1 MGELWM
7 WLVAAL
13 AVAGLFAWRRAVRQ
27 RAAERDA
34 ASAWGVSAVADE
46 SPTLAS
52 QAEAD
57 DVAEAQAELM
67 RLAAEAEAEREAA
80 ARERAA
86 AAAQE
91 AAARAEARAEAERQA
106 AEQAEAE
113 RQAVEQA
120 ALAREAAEREARAER
135 ERLAAA
141 QAEAERQAAARAE
154 AERLAAAEQAE
165 RERRAAEQAAERE
178 AEREA
183 ELERKRQEAER
194 AAAERLTMA
203 QAQQA
208 RQIAEREAAAE
219 RERLAAAQAE
229 IERLAA
235 ARAEAEQQAAEQ
247 AERERL
253 SLVQVKTPVKGPAQS
268 LVMVVDDSKVV
279 RIKTGRLLAAHH
291 YQVAYANDGLEAVQQ
306 LQAQR
311 PDVVITDV
319 EMPGMDGFAL
329 TRHVRAEAALADI
342 PVIMITA
349 ADERHRD
356 EASQA
361 GVSVLL
367 GKPYPED
374 ELIAHIRRVLGQD
387 EVVAGAGALA

>member
-34 ASAWGVSAVADE
+34 ASAWGVSAAADE

-57 DVAEAQAELM
+57 DVAEGQAELM

-106 AEQAEAE
+106 
-113 RQAVEQA
+113 VEQA

-135 ERLAAA
+135 QRLAAA
-141 QAEAERQAAARAE
+141 QAEAEREAAARAE

-183 ELERKRQEAER
+183 ELERQRQEAER
-194 AAAERLTMA
+194 AAAERLALA

-306 LQAQR
+306 LRAQR

-387 EVVAGAGALA
+387 EVVAGALA

>member
-106 AEQAEAE
+106 
-113 RQAVEQA
+113 VEQA

-178 AEREA
+178 AE
-183 ELERKRQEAER
+183 LERQRQEAER
-194 AAAERLTMA
+194 AAAERLALA
-203 QAQQA
+203 QAEQA
-208 RQIAEREAAAE
+208 RQIAAREAAAE

-229 IERLAA
+229 IERLTA

-306 LQAQR
+306 LRAQR

-387 EVVAGAGALA
+387 EVVAGALA

>member
-106 AEQAEAE
+106 
-113 RQAVEQA
+113 VEQA

-178 AEREA
+178 AE
-183 ELERKRQEAER
+183 LERQRQEAER
-194 AAAERLTMA
+194 AAAERLALA
-203 QAQQA
+203 QAEQA

>member
-34 ASAWGVSAVADE
+34 ASAWGVSAAADE

-91 AAARAEARAEAERQA
+91 AAARAEAR
-106 AEQAEAE
+106 AEAE

-178 AEREA
+178 AE
-183 ELERKRQEAER
+183 LERQRQEAER
-194 AAAERLTMA
+194 AAAERLALA
-203 QAQQA
+203 QAEQA

>member
-27 RAAERDA
+27 RAAERDV
-34 ASAWGVSAVADE
+34 ASAWGVSAAADE

-91 AAARAEARAEAERQA
+91 AAARAEAR
-106 AEQAEAE
+106 AEAE

-178 AEREA
+178 AE
-183 ELERKRQEAER
+183 LERQRQEAER
-194 AAAERLTMA
+194 AAAERLALA
-203 QAQQA
+203 QAEQA
-208 RQIAEREAAAE
+208 RQIAAREAAAE

-306 LQAQR
+306 LRAQR

-329 TRHVRAEAALADI
+329 TRHVRAEAALAGI

-387 EVVAGAGALA
+387 EVVAGALA

>member
-34 ASAWGVSAVADE
+34 ASAWGVSAAADE

-91 AAARAEARAEAERQA
+91 AAARAEAR
-106 AEQAEAE
+106 AEAE

-178 AEREA
+178 AE
-183 ELERKRQEAER
+183 LERQRQEAER
-194 AAAERLTMA
+194 AAAERLALA
-203 QAQQA
+203 QAEQA
-208 RQIAEREAAAE
+208 RQIAAREAAAE

-306 LQAQR
+306 LRAQR

-387 EVVAGAGALA
+387 EVVAGALA

>member
-91 AAARAEARAEAERQA
+91 AAARAEAR
-106 AEQAEAE
+106 AEAE

>member
-178 AEREA
+178 AE
-183 ELERKRQEAER
+183 LERQRQEAER
-194 AAAERLTMA
+194 AAAERLALA
-203 QAQQA
+203 QAEQA
-208 RQIAEREAAAE
+208 RQIAAREAAAE

-306 LQAQR
+306 LRAQR

-387 EVVAGAGALA
+387 EVVAGALA

>member
-91 AAARAEARAEAERQA
+91 AAARAEAR
-106 AEQAEAE
+106 AEAE

-387 EVVAGAGALA
+387 EVVAGALA

>member
-106 AEQAEAE
+106 
-113 RQAVEQA
+113 VEQA

-178 AEREA
+178 AE
-183 ELERKRQEAER
+183 LERQRQEAER
-194 AAAERLTMA
+194 AAAERLALA
-203 QAQQA
+203 QAEQA
-208 RQIAEREAAAE
+208 RQIAAREAAAE

-306 LQAQR
+306 LRAQR

-387 EVVAGAGALA
+387 EVVAGALA

>member
-106 AEQAEAE
+106 
-113 RQAVEQA
+113 VEQA

-178 AEREA
+178 AE
-183 ELERKRQEAER
+183 LERQRQEAER
-194 AAAERLTMA
+194 AAAERLALA
-203 QAQQA
+203 QAEQA
-208 RQIAEREAAAE
+208 RQIAAREAAAE

-306 LQAQR
+306 LRAQR

-329 TRHVRAEAALADI
+329 TRHVRAEAALAGI

-356 EASQA
+356 EATQA

-387 EVVAGAGALA
+387 EAVAGTGALA

>member
-106 AEQAEAE
+106 
-113 RQAVEQA
+113 VEQA

-183 ELERKRQEAER
+183 ELERQRQEAER
-194 AAAERLTMA
+194 AAAERLALA
-203 QAQQA
+203 QAEQA
-208 RQIAEREAAAE
+208 RQIAAREAAAE

-306 LQAQR
+306 LRAQR

-387 EVVAGAGALA
+387 EVVAGALA

>member
-34 ASAWGVSAVADE
+34 SSAWGVSAVADE

-67 RLAAEAEAEREAA
+67 RLAAEAEAAREAEP
-80 ARERAA
+80 RDRAA
-86 AAAQE
+86 AAAKE
-91 AAARAEARAEAERQA
+91 AAARAEAR
-106 AEQAEAE
+106 AEAE

-178 AEREA
+178 AE
-183 ELERKRQEAER
+183 LERQRQEAER
-194 AAAERLTMA
+194 AAAERLALA
-203 QAQQA
+203 QAEQA
-208 RQIAEREAAAE
+208 RQIAAREAAAE

-306 LQAQR
+306 LRAQR

-387 EVVAGAGALA
+387 EAVAGSGALA